1 MRCQWFMP
9 LCCFATLAGCS
20 DQVSKLSKEEAELLD
35 AVMFVLDGRED
46 NTDDQ
51 RGEGPCTRQVI
62 GRSVEFSHIGKN
74 GIGTS
79 DDETNAK
86 IRNSTFVRHVE
97 RISAPDTCVFRRWGV
112 REFSKGDN
120 KEVFTAYSM
129 EAGEETFYLM
139 NAYRF
144 EMTFERGMGVC
155 HHGRSKGC
163 LLILGLWEL
172 LGPGFLGGIQF

>member
-112 REFSKGDN
+112 REFSRRTVWKRVR
-120 KEVFTAYSM
+120 KLS
-129 EAGEETFYLM
+129 
-139 NAYRF
+139 
-144 EMTFERGMGVC
+144 
-155 HHGRSKGC
+155 
-163 LLILGLWEL
+163 I
-172 LGPGFLGGIQF
+172 